1 MKNKEIKM
9 SKGEGI
15 AMIILILITATFAV
29 GGIML
34 GCCFNFLTTG
44 VWFI

>member
-1 MKNKEIKM
+1 MITWQQW
-9 SKGEGI
+9 
-15 AMIILILITATFAV
+15 IILFVLLFLVATFAV

-34 GCCFNFLTTG
+34 GAWFNYITTG